1 MSDSV
6 PHFRPMR
13 PRARLLHTLGRDLIS
28 SEKVALIELVKN
40 SYDADASVVII
51 AFREPLTQGVGGI
64 DVWDDGHGMDAGTI
78 TGTWFEI
85 ATPHR
90 RTSVRTAVKNRRVL
104 GEKGIGRLAASR
116 LGRSMRLVT
125 RKANAEELAVIVDW
139 SDFEAD
145 DKYLDEVDIR
155 WFARPPETF
164 ASQGDADQAFKAA
177 GVEDWENGQGT
188 HIQIDDLTSNWTR
201 KDVADLRMAL
211 SRLLAP
217 VTSVANVHP
226 DLRVVLELPAEF
238 QDLSGEVTSPPE
250 LERSHYRLIGSVG
263 ADGVAW
269 FSYSRNDGFEEE
281 VSFLVKGTDGGTPK
295 CGPIDL
301 DVRVWDRDTD
311 ALRNLLPNSSVRSV
325 RQMLT
330 DASGVSLYRDG
341 FRVLPYGE
349 KGDDW
354 LSMDARRVQNPTLRL
369 SNNQVLG
376 HVFISS
382 DLNRELRDQSN
393 REGLID
399 GPALDDLR
407 RIVTT
412 AIEQIEIRR
421 YKYRRPERKTNSTGG
436 LFSRFNLNSVREAI
450 AEPRTDD
457 NRIILALDSAEHEL
471 REGVEEVQRII
482 AQYSRLAAM
491 GMLIDRVV
499 HDGRTAVSHL
509 MSVSRFALR
518 DLSKVTLS
526 DEEKLQV
533 AHKALNQSKAQIE
546 LLRTLFRV
554 LEPFGGRRRGRPT
567 EVSLLKVAYETTDFL
582 AQEADQD
589 EIKMI
594 VHGEDFNVTA
604 DEPELQQ
611 ILINLL
617 TNAMYWVKVPGASAA
632 REIRLEVQR
641 DSEGYANIVVSD
653 SGPGVNPDVAELIFD
668 PYFSERPNGVG
679 LGLGIVGN
687 IAADYYNGSLEL
699 LESGPLSGA
708 SFRVQLRKRV

>member
-1 MSDSV
+1 M
-6 PHFRPMR
+6 
-13 PRARLLHTLGRDLIS
+13 IS

-51 AFREPLTQGVGGI
+51 AFREPLFQGVGGI

-90 RTSVRTAVKNRRVL
+90 RASVRTAVKNRRVL

-125 RKANAEELAVIVDW
+125 RKANEEELAVVVDW

-155 WFARPPETF
+155 WFARQPETF
-164 ASQGDADQAFKAA
+164 ATLGDADQAFKTA
-177 GVEDWENGQGT
+177 GVEVWQNGQGT
-188 HIQIDDLTSNWTR
+188 HIKIDALTSNWTR

-217 VTSVANVHP
+217 VSSITDVHP
-226 DLRVVLELPAEF
+226 DLRVVLDLPGEF

-263 ADGVAW
+263 SDGKAW
-269 FSYSRNDGFEEE
+269 FSYSRHDGFEEE
-281 VSFLVKGTDGGTPK
+281 VNFFVTGPDGSAPR

-311 ALRNLLPNSSVRSV
+311 ALRNLLPDASVRSV

-330 DASGVSLYRDG
+330 DASGVSVYRDG

-382 DLNRELRDQSN
+382 DLNGELRDQSN

-407 RIVTT
+407 RIVTA
-412 AIEQIEIRR
+412 AIEQIEVRR
-421 YKYRRPERKTNSTGG
+421 YKYRRPERKKSSTGG
-436 LFSRFNLNSVREAI
+436 LFSRFNLDAVREAI
-450 AEPRTDD
+450 AEQKTDD
-457 NRIILALDSAEHEL
+457 NRIILALDSAENDL

-509 MSVSRFALR
+509 MSISRFALR
-518 DLSKVTLS
+518 DLAKTTLS
-526 DEEKLQV
+526 DEEKLQIS
-533 AHKALNQSKAQIE
+533 HKSFSQSKAQVE
-546 LLRTLFRV
+546 LLRTLFRM
-554 LEPFGGRRRGRPT
+554 LEPFGGRRRGRPA
-567 EVSLLKVAYETTDFL
+567 EVSLLKVAHESADFL
-582 AQEADQD
+582 AHEADQD
-589 EIKMI
+589 DIDI
-594 VHGEDFNVTA
+594 TVLGDDFNVTA

-617 TNAMYWVKVPGASAA
+617 TNAMYWVKVPDASLV

-641 DSEGYANIVVSD
+641 DSDGYANIVVSD

-687 IAADYYNGSLEL
+687 IASDYYNGSLEL